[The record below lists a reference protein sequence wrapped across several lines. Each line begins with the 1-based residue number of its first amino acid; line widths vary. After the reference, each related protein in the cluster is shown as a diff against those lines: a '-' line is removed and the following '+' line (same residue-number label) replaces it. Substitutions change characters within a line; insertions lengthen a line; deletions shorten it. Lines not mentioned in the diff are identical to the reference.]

1 MIRIMSLVSM
11 PSPRSTPPP
20 SRWRVMC
27 MSSGISANSLTRQN
41 YLSSP
46 CERVHLERS
55 EWDTA
60 VRWRGCYL
68 DSEARGHNGWRVSR
82 QDEGRLFEVL
92 KRCFVVMF
100 FLKYLFLILKRIL
113 CGLNGWF
120 LSSSWKDNKPFRNM
134 CVCLGKVGKV
144 FIVYFTWLS
153 LIANHVL
160 HGLRVLVNSYCS
172 YHCYAE

>member
-1 MIRIMSLVSM
+1 MIRINVSRFNANSAELAA
-11 PSPRSTPPP
+11 PS

-41 YLSSP
+41 YLSSLW
-46 CERVHLERS
+46 ERVHLERS

-68 DSEARGHNGWRVSR
+68 YSESRRHNGWRVSR
-82 QDEGRLFEVL
+82 QDRLFEVL

-113 CGLNGWF
+113 CGLNGCF
-120 LSSSWKDNKPFRNM
+120 LSNSWKYNKPFRNM
-134 CVCLGKVGKV
+134 CVCLGKVGKG
-144 FIVYFTWLS
+144 FIVYFTIMWAWLRTMFCT
-153 LIANHVL
+153 V
-160 HGLRVLVNSYCS
+160 
-172 YHCYAE
+172 